1 MYRPDYEK
9 SDDNC
14 LLFSSAIGG
23 EIFEAIYGL
32 VKYLPYFGWEPIVL
46 TARLPNNNFNNV
58 RIIETYYPGNA
69 TDLLKS
75 KVGLKEEAA
84 FRE

>member
-1 MYRPDYEK
+1 MKKVMIITFYFPPRPEVG
-9 SDDNC
+9 S
-14 LLFSSAIGG
+14 LRP
-23 EIFEAIYGL
+23 YGL

-58 RIIETYYPGNA
+58 RIIETYYPGNV

-75 KVGLKEEAA
+75 KVGLKKEAA